1 MPLSLPPH
9 RDQSSPR
16 PFLPGSLLPGLQ
28 AYIVALG
35 SVTLSAAVLKGTAGV
50 DRGSFRLCL
59 LVLEFSEQVLELGA
73 DEVASGDLAH
83 GDAQCRDLPGQ
94 VLGVGEIAFGS
105 LPIVFEL
112 DAVTVGAAV
121 LREQD
126 QWCRVRGLQRQDEG
140 EQREVQRPGV
150 ELPG

>member
-16 PFLPGSLLPGLQ
+16 PFLPGSLLPGLP
-28 AYIVALG
+28 AYILALG
-35 SVTLSAAVLKGTAGV
+35 SAPRSAAVLTGTAGGG
-50 DRGSFRLCL
+50 RGAFRLAL
-59 LVLEFSEQVLELGA
+59 LVVEFSEQVLELGA

-126 QWCRVRGLQRQDEG
+126 QWCRIRGLQRQDEEIG
-140 EQREVQRPGV
+140 RAHV
-150 ELPG
+150 

>member
-9 RDQSSPR
+9 LDQSSPR
-16 PFLPGSLLPGLQ
+16 PVLLGSPLLRFHS
-28 AYIVALG
+28 YSVALG

-50 DRGSFRLCL
+50 GRGSFRLCL

-105 LPIVFEL
+105 LPIV
-112 DAVTVGAAV
+112 
-121 LREQD
+121 
-126 QWCRVRGLQRQDEG
+126 
-140 EQREVQRPGV
+140 
-150 ELPG
+150 

>member
-1 MPLSLPPH
+1 MLRRPPRSTLFPYTTLFRSRRSMPLSLPPH

-16 PFLPGSLLPGLQ
+16 PFLPGSLLPGFQ

-50 DRGSFRLCL
+50 GRGSFRLCL

-105 LPIVFEL
+105 LP
-112 DAVTVGAAV
+112 
-121 LREQD
+121 
-126 QWCRVRGLQRQDEG
+126 
-140 EQREVQRPGV
+140 
-150 ELPG
+150 

>member
-16 PFLPGSLLPGLQ
+16 PFLPGSLLPGFQ

-50 DRGSFRLCL
+50 GRGSFRLCL

-83 GDAQCRDLPGQ
+83 GDAQCRSEEHTSELQSRGQ
-94 VLGVGEIAFGS
+94 LV
-105 LPIVFEL
+105 
-112 DAVTVGAAV
+112 
-121 LREQD
+121 
-126 QWCRVRGLQRQDEG
+126 CRLLLEKKKTNKSR
-140 EQREVQRPGV
+140 
-150 ELPG
+150 